1 MATGTVTAPP
11 PTTGAGSSKSFMS
24 DISNHK
30 GLVIGGALVLGIGI
44 YFLMKHEKSSNSTST
59 SSQITTTGT
68 TQVLVPAGVA
78 GTNQTNNA
86 VLSALQTMETTNSA
100 AMAAQQTA
108 IEKYI
113 DSLYAK
119 QNPGAGSS
127 GSGGSSG
134 AGSSGSAGSSGA
146 GSSGSGG
153 SSGTPTYGEGIIKG
167 KTGKTFVI
175 MGSMGAGT
183 MFTGYNVG
191 GGAPVYWGYAT
202 TMKQGPTNEKPGSF
216 AYTPITYKNEVAK
229 VSLTGH
235 E

>member
-11 PTTGAGSSKSFMS
+11 STTGAGSSTSFMS

-44 YFLMKHEKSSNSTST
+44 YLLMKHDKSSKSTST

-86 VLSALQTMETTNSA
+86 VLSALQTMQTTNSA
-100 AMAAQQTA
+100 ALAAQQTA

-127 GSGGSSG
+127 GSGGSSQPPAPG
-134 AGSSGSAGSSGA
+134 T
-146 GSSGSGG
+146 G

-175 MGSMGAGT
+175 MGSVGAGT
-183 MFTGYNVG
+183 KFTGYNVG
-191 GGAPVYWGYAT
+191 GGAPVYFGNVT
-202 TMKQGPTNEKPGSF
+202 TMKQGPTNEKPGAF

-229 VSLTGH
+229 VSVTDQL
-235 E
+235 

>member
-11 PTTGAGSSKSFMS
+11 STTGAGSSTSFMS

-44 YFLMKHEKSSNSTST
+44 YFLMKHEKSSSSTST

-86 VLSALQTMETTNSA
+86 VLSALQTMEATSSA

-113 DSLYAK
+113 DNLYAK

-127 GSGGSSG
+127 GSGGST
-134 AGSSGSAGSSGA
+134 
-146 GSSGSGG
+146 GSGG

-167 KTGKTFVI
+167 GKTGKTYVVL
-175 MGSMGAGT
+175 GT
-183 MFTGYNVG
+183 MNANTQFTGYNVG

-202 TMKQGPTNEKPGSF
+202 TMKQGPTNEKPGAY

-229 VSLTGH
+229 VAQTDQSRK
-235 E
+235 